1 MSEANEGMPE
11 GISEDTTVADL
22 VADDTPE
29 TGSGDDAAAS
39 TDEGQAEK
47 PKPKQSVQDRI
58 NELTAAR
65 REAERD
71 RDFYREQALRQQQAQ
86 PAPEAQVTPQGDG
99 RPDRADYDD
108 DFAYIEDL
116 TDWKAAQAAGQYA
129 QRATM
134 QARQQQVVETYHSRV
149 ATLYPNGKPAG
160 LAAFER
166 IAVVPEAVNEVIGA
180 SDIGPR
186 IAAHLGDNPAELVRL
201 ERLNPVQQARELTLL
216 EMRLSQPGRP
226 TPKTATDAP
235 EPIPQARGSGGKFA
249 VQADTNDFASF
260 EKAFREK
267 L

>member
-1 MSEANEGMPE
+1 MSEANDGVPE
-11 GISEDTTVADL
+11 VISEDTTVADE
-22 VADDTPE
+22 VAEDTPE
-29 TGSGDDAAAS
+29 TGSGDDTAAA

-47 PKPKQSVQDRI
+47 PKPKQSVQERI

-71 RDFYREQALRQQQAQ
+71 RDFYREQALRGPQAQ
-86 PAPEAQVTPQGDG
+86 PAPEAQNTPQGDG
-99 RPDRADYDD
+99 RPDRADYAD
-108 DFAYIEDL
+108 DFDYIEDL

-134 QARQQQVVETYHSRV
+134 QAQRQQVVETYHTRV

-160 LAAFER
+160 LSAFER
-166 IAVVPEAVNEVIGA
+166 IQVVPEAVNEVIGA

-186 IAAHLGDNPAELVRL
+186 IAAHLGDNPAELARL
-201 ERLNPVQQARELTLL
+201 DRLNPVQQARELTLL
-216 EMRLSQPGRP
+216 EMRLAGPGRL

-249 VQADTNDFASF
+249 VQADTNDFLSF
-260 EKAFREK
+260 EKGFRDK